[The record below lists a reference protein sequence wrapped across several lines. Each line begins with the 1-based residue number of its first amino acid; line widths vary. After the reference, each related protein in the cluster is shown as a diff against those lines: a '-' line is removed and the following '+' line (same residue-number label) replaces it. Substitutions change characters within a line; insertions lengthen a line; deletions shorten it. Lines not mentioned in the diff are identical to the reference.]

1 MPKTLNRKTL
11 SRKTLSRKT
20 LNRKTLS
27 RKTLNRKTL
36 TIKGCAHDP
45 TYYSLLLWYNSS
57 FEKFGSMILEK
68 HNGYSDK
75 VSSYKTDVLRLRDC
89 ISKKHSKINA
99 PSKKED
105 LRIMLDNIEVLI
117 KHMKKDF

>member
-1 MPKTLNRKTL
+1 MPKTLKGKTKKSKTL
-11 SRKTLSRKT
+11 SRKTMK
-20 LNRKTLS
+20 
-27 RKTLNRKTL
+27 RKTL

-45 TYYSLLLWYNSS
+45 TYLSLLLWYNSS
-57 FEKFGSMILEK
+57 FEKFGLMFLEK

-75 VSSYKTDVLRLRDC
+75 VSSYKTDVMRLRDC
-89 ISKKHSKINA
+89 ISKKHSNMNA

-117 KHMKKDF
+117 KQIHKNF

>member
-1 MPKTLNRKTL
+1 MPKTKKGKTL
-11 SRKTLSRKT
+11 SRKTMKRKTSSRKT
-20 LNRKTLS
+20 LKS
-27 RKTLNRKTL
+27 KTL

-45 TYYSLLLWYNSS
+45 TYYSLLVWYNSS

-75 VSSYKTDVLRLRDC
+75 VSSYKTDVMRLRDC

-117 KHMKKDF
+117 KDINKKF